1 MASFWAELKK
11 RKVIRAAVVY
21 LVVAWV
27 IVQIADVLAPVLLLP
42 DWVARLVTFLL
53 ILGFPA
59 AIVLAWAYDLTPDGI
74 RTAHQVDSEQDA
86 NAELPQAPDIDS
98 EPAIAVLP
106 FTNNSPDPDNDYFS
120 DGIAEELLNTLSRIP
135 GWRVAAQ
142 TSCFHFKGRDEKVTT
157 IGTELGVNTVL
168 EGSVRASEDR
178 VRVAAQLI
186 NVADGYQ
193 LWSGTYTHDRTDLLQ
208 VQEDIA
214 RAIVKALKG
223 EVFEVDDA
231 DLVPTQ
237 NEEAYRHYLRGR
249 FLWQRR
255 DAEGIAEGIELLRQ
269 SIALDPEFVEA
280 YASLA
285 AAYHKVA
292 LYDPDADNATMQRL
306 AETAARGALG
316 RSPEFGEASAILGSI
331 LAARHEYEAAEV
343 AFARALEHEPDNA
356 TAQHWLGL
364 FLLNTGRVQDSLVH
378 IERAQSLDPLNGAI
392 LGTLG
397 EVNFAL
403 GRIDAAV
410 SSYESARELGWRDA
424 ANAFLGIVHLYQGE
438 HDAAAVCLTEGR
450 FAAEPIPADITDTM
464 LAAARAGTPPGGDV
478 GDKIVALCR
487 QGSLSKRLAFRLTAL
502 LGLDTLFDLDIDA
515 ADLSADEVGALWLPP
530 ASPLRQDS
538 RFPALVE
545 SLGLPAAWRASTWAD
560 VCRPDGDSVICDG

>member
-11 RKVIRAAVVY
+11 RKVIRAAIVY

-42 DWVARLVTFLL
+42 EWVARLVTFLL
-53 ILGFPA
+53 ILGFPLA
-59 AIVLAWAYDLTPDGI
+59 VVLAWAYDLTPDGI
-74 RTAHQVDSEQDA
+74 RTASQVDSAEDA
-86 NAELPQAPDIDS
+86 DAATPPSGEDG

-106 FTNNSPDPDNDYFS
+106 FTNNSPDPDNEYFG

-142 TSCFHFKGRDEKVTT
+142 TSCFYFKGRDEKVTT
-157 IGTELGVNTVL
+157 IGAELGVSAVL
-168 EGSVRASEDR
+168 EGNVRASDDR
-178 VRVAAQLI
+178 VRVAAQLV

-223 EVFEVDDA
+223 EVFEVEDR

-237 NEEAYRHYLRGR
+237 NEDAYRDYLRGR

-255 DAEGIAEGIELLRQ
+255 DAAGIAEGIELLRKAV
-269 SIALDPEFVEA
+269 ALDPGFAEA

-292 LYDPDADNATMQRL
+292 LYDDDADNATMQRL
-306 AETAARGALG
+306 AETAARSALG
-316 RSPEFGEASAILGSI
+316 LAPKSGEASAILGSI
-331 LAARHEYEAAEV
+331 LAARHDYDEAEE
-343 AFARALEHEPDNA
+343 AFSRALENEPDNA
-356 TAQHWLGL
+356 TAQHWFGL
-364 FLLNTGRVQDSLVH
+364 FLLNTGRLRDALPHV
-378 IERAQSLDPLNGAI
+378 ERAQSLDPLNGAI

-397 EVNFAL
+397 AANFAL

-410 SSYESARELGWRDA
+410 ASYESARELGWRDA
-424 ANAFLGIVHLYQGE
+424 ANAFLGAIRIFRGE
-438 HDAAAVCLTEGR
+438 HDAAAECLAAGR
-450 FAAEPIPADITDTM
+450 FAAEPIPTELADAVVTSAQSGALDDGSVGKRIVDLM
-464 LAAARAGTPPGGDV
+464 LEGRMSP
-478 GDKIVALCR
+478 
-487 QGSLSKRLAFRLTAL
+487 RLAFRLSAL
-502 LGLDTLFDLDIDA
+502 LGLDTLFDLDVDPA
-515 ADLSADEVGALWLPP
+515 QLSADEVGALWLPP
-530 ASPLRQDS
+530 AGRLRKDV

-545 SLGLPAAWRASTWAD
+545 RFGLPAAWQASSWAD
-560 VCRPDGDSVICDG
+560 ACRPDGDSLICDG

>member
-74 RTAHQVDSEQDA
+74 RTAHQVDSELDA
-86 NAELPQAPDIDS
+86 NAALPQAPDSDS

-142 TSCFHFKGRDEKVTT
+142 TSCFYFKGRDEKVTT
-157 IGTELGVNTVL
+157 IGAELGVTTVL
-168 EGSVRASEDR
+168 EGSVRASDDR
-178 VRVAAQLI
+178 VRVSSQLI

-223 EVFEVDDA
+223 EVFDVEDTS
-231 DLVPTQ
+231 LVPTQ

-255 DAEGIAEGIELLRQ
+255 DADAIAEGIELLRKAV
-269 SIALDPEFVEA
+269 SLDPEFAEA

-292 LYDPDADNATMQRL
+292 LYDPAIDNTTMQRL
-306 AETAARGALG
+306 AETAAQSALG
-316 RSPEFGEASAILGSI
+316 LSPGFGEASAILGSI
-331 LAARHEYEAAEV
+331 LAARHEYAAAEAA
-343 AFARALEHEPDNA
+343 FGRALENEPDNA
-356 TAQHWLGL
+356 TAQHWFGL
-364 FLLNTGRVQDSLVH
+364 FLMNTGRARDSLAH
-378 IERAQSLDPLNGAI
+378 IERARSLDPLNGAI

-397 EVNFAL
+397 AVKFAL

-410 SSYESARELGWRDA
+410 ESFESARELGWRDA
-424 ANAFLGIVHLYQGE
+424 ANAFLGAVHLYQGE
-438 HDAAAVCLTEGR
+438 HDVAATCLTEGR
-450 FAAEPIPADITDTM
+450 FAAEPIPAELIDTV
-464 LAAARAGTPPGGDV
+464 LAAARAGTLRDGKV
-478 GDKIVALCR
+478 GEQILTLRR
-487 QGSLSKRLAFRLTAL
+487 QESVSARLAFRLSAL
-502 LGLDTLFDLDIDA
+502 LGLETLFDLDVHT
-515 ADLSADEVGALWLPP
+515 ADLSADEIGALWLPP
-530 ASPLRQDS
+530 ASELRRDD
-538 RFPALVE
+538 RFPGLIE
-545 SLGLPAAWRASTWAD
+545 GFGLPQAWRASTWAD
-560 VCRPDGDSVICDG
+560 ACRPDGDSFICDK